1 MARDDGLWL
10 SRGRIQAAGSPH
22 RSLPGLA
29 TRERR
34 TGRPEVLVAALLAVL
49 AGAGA
54 TWYGFL
60 AHTHGHPAVRLAGA
74 LALTSGG
81 LAAVLLATP
90 LPRPEVHVPGARGPS
105 SPAAHAAATGTVA
118 AILGLLS
125 MAVALIHFAVIE
137 QHWAVYWLYGLFFIG
152 TAPAQLGWALAA
164 VPAAPARWLLCAGAL
179 GNALMVITWIV
190 TRTVGVLIGPAATMP
205 DRAGF
210 GDLAAT
216 IMEVLIVTGC
226 LVLLSWRP
234 QTGAGRAWQARM
246 IAALIVVPF
255 LVLALYS
262 AVGGSPFVSMVG

>member
-1 MARDDGLWL
+1 MARDNRVRL
-10 SRGRIQAAGSPH
+10 SRSRIQAVASPH

-34 TGRPEVLVAALLAVL
+34 TGRPEVLLAALLAVL

-60 AHTHGHPAVRLAGA
+60 AHTRGHPVVRLAGA

-90 LPRPEVHVPGARGPS
+90 LPRPAVPVPGGRGPS
-105 SPAAHAAATGTVA
+105 PPAAQAAAVGAGA

-125 MAVALIHFAVIE
+125 MAVALIHFAVID

-152 TAPAQLGWALAA
+152 
-164 VPAAPARWLLCAGAL
+164 
-179 GNALMVITWIV
+179 
-190 TRTVGVLIGPAATMP
+190 PAATMP
-205 DRAGF
+205 DRARF

-216 IMEVLIVTGC
+216 ITSPMGVT
-226 LVLLSWRP
+226 WQMRP
-234 QTGAGRAWQARM
+234 RSGPRPARG
-246 IAALIVVPF
+246 
-255 LVLALYS
+255 S
-262 AVGGSPFVSMVG
+262 ARRISGYCGWATAPRSGSRTCGGPSRW